1 METELMMQDNAKEEI
16 IDLKDTIYNGLLYK
30 VDTYIVT
37 PQYTPIIRLEIF
49 NITVTITDQYIKNIP
64 SKFQRFMLK
73 WVFGLNTIVL
83 NEEKLKDAIRLS
95 KSNNSK

>member
-1 METELMMQDNAKEEI
+1 MMQDNAKEEI

-30 VDTYIVT
+30 ADTYTVI

-49 NITVTITDQYIKNIP
+49 NITVIITDQYP

>member
-1 METELMMQDNAKEEI
+1 
-16 IDLKDTIYNGLLYK
+16 
-30 VDTYIVT
+30 
-37 PQYTPIIRLEIF
+37 
-49 NITVTITDQYIKNIP
+49 
-64 SKFQRFMLK
+64 MLK